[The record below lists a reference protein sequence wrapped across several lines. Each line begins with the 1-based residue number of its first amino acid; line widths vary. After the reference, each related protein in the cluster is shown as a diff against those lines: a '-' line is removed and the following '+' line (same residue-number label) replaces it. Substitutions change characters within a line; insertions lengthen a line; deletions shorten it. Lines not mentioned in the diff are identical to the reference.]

1 VATSTAPRRDTMHP
15 RDHPPQPALAGRAL
29 RAMLDL
35 GAVPTAPGC
44 ARAWT
49 RQILRERRL
58 EDLSEAAEG
67 IVSELVTNAGLASRP
82 LVSPVIGLVLTFDR
96 GELAILV
103 RDFCPGVPQP
113 RQAGADDES
122 GRGLLLVEAM
132 SDRSGWYPFEDGTPG
147 KVVWAVIQATP
158 AASSDLTARFMPSAP
173 A

>member
-29 RAMLDL
+29 RAVLDL
-35 GAVPTAPGC
+35 GAVPTASGC

-49 RQILRERRL
+49 RQILWEWRL
-58 EDLSEAAEG
+58 DDLSEAAEG
-67 IVSELVTNAGLASRP
+67 IVSELVTNAVLASRQ
-82 LVSPVIGLVLTFDR
+82 LVSPVIVLMLTFDR

-103 RDFCPGVPQP
+103 RDFCPGIPQP
-113 RQAGADDES
+113 RQADADDES
-122 GRGLLLVEAM
+122 GRGLMLVESM
-132 SDRSGWYPFEDGTPG
+132 SDRSGWCAFEDGTPG

-158 AASSDLTARFMPSAP
+158 IGSSDLTVRFMPSAP

>member
-15 RDHPPQPALAGRAL
+15 RDYPPQPALAGRAL
-29 RAMLDL
+29 RAVLDL

-49 RQILRERRL
+49 RQVLWEWRL

-67 IVSELVTNAGLASRP
+67 IVSELTTNAVLASRQ
-82 LVSPVIGLVLTFDR
+82 LISPVIVLVLTFDR
-96 GELAILV
+96 GELAIVV
-103 RDFCPGVPQP
+103 RDFSPGIPQP
-113 RQAGADDES
+113 RQADADDES

-132 SDRSGWYPFEDGTPG
+132 SDRSGWHPFEDGTPG
-147 KVVWAVIQATP
+147 KVVWALLQAP
-158 AASSDLTARFMPSAP
+158 PLGSGDLTVRFMPSAP

>member
-1 VATSTAPRRDTMHP
+1 MAAGGPVGGRRGH
-15 RDHPPQPALAGRAL
+15 
-29 RAMLDL
+29 
-35 GAVPTAPGC
+35 
-44 ARAWT
+44 
-49 RQILRERRL
+49 RL
-58 EDLSEAAEG
+58 
-67 IVSELVTNAGLASRP
+67 ELVTNAGLASRP

-122 GRGLLLVEAM
+122 GRGLLPVESM

-147 KVVWAVIQATP
+147 KVVWAAIQATP

>member
-1 VATSTAPRRDTMHP
+1 MATSTAPRRDTMP
-15 RDHPPQPALAGRAL
+15 PYYPPQPALAGRAL
-29 RAMLDL
+29 RAVLDL

-49 RQILRERRL
+49 RQILREWRL

-67 IVSELVTNAGLASRP
+67 IVSELTTNATLASRQ
-82 LVSPVIGLVLTFDR
+82 LISPVIGLVLTFDWD
-96 GELAILV
+96 ELAIVV

-113 RQAGADDES
+113 RQADADDES

-132 SDRSGWYPFEDGTPG
+132 SDRSGWYPVEDGTPG

-158 AASSDLTARFMPSAP
+158 AASSDLPARFMPPAP